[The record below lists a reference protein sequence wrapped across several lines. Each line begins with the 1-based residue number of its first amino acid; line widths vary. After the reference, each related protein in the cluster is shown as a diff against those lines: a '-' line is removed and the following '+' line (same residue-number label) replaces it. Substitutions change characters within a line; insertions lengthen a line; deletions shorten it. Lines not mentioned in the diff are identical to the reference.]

1 MFCTYVVKYLDLIQ
15 STWMTRA
22 SIYLIQNIV
31 TNLNYKEIIFQ
42 VIRCIPLATLV
53 KFLYILYICKWPS
66 LNTVYYFVTNILYK
80 EPANTCYTD
89 DRKGQVLLMWVL
101 FFQLSGNID
110 FL

>member
-42 VIRCIPLATLV
+42 VIRYTIRYTFGHFSEIPV
-53 KFLYILYICKWPS
+53 H
-66 LNTVYYFVTNILYK
+66 FVHL
-80 EPANTCYTD
+80 
-89 DRKGQVLLMWVL
+89 
-101 FFQLSGNID
+101 
-110 FL
+110 